1 MQQEQEI
8 RFGDSKRC
16 VLRLDEGTVQ
26 PATDPELT
34 LSRYP
39 VRELAQGELFIVVT
53 RTAMPAIVKVEA
65 SERGTQLQPSE
76 IEQIRRAAEGI
87 FRGKVG

>member
-1 MQQEQEI
+1 MT
-8 RFGDSKRC
+8 KWC
-16 VLRLDEGTVQ
+16 VLIAAAGCGCAAAHAAPFDQAYWIAV
-26 PATDPELT
+26 A
-34 LSRYP
+34 S
-39 VRELAQGELFIVVT
+39 
-53 RTAMPAIVKVEA
+53 AIVKVEA